1 MHVNIN
7 LASQKYEDVRQFFVR
22 WGTALGVA
30 GILTLLLVILAWH
43 NHSKSANLSTQ
54 IAGQKREIARL
65 QKEESDAERIENLP
79 ANIDVTRQKN
89 FWNSQLMRRQFS
101 WTQLLN
107 DLQKI
112 MPRRAYVSTV
122 HPEITLDR
130 RMKLTLVIEG
140 EKHADAV
147 QLVQKLE
154 SSERFSQA
162 HIIDEN
168 TQKEQRPGGL
178 PIIRFGIEAF
188 YTPRS
193 GAQAKTPAKEGL

>member
-1 MHVNIN
+1 
-7 LASQKYEDVRQFFVR
+7 
-22 WGTALGVA
+22 
-30 GILTLLLVILAWH
+30 
-43 NHSKSANLSTQ
+43 
-54 IAGQKREIARL
+54 
-65 QKEESDAERIENLP
+65 ENLP

-168 TQKEQRPGGL
+168 TQKEQR
-178 PIIRFGIEAF
+178 IIRFGIEAF
-188 YTPRS
+188 YTPRG
-193 GAQAKTPAKEGL
+193 GAQAKAPVKEGL